1 MSIEIIN
8 SIKNIIK
15 DEIIKDK
22 YILLDNI
29 STLNY
34 YYNIKNNTIKIIHN
48 IPILQ
53 IKDIINKL
61 IGIEDLKLITKNI
74 FIDKTIILN
83 NDNIQLEFISAKLQL
98 NIYKYKNLYYNLALQ
113 EYLIYTPINNI
124 FTTIFDIELYFN
136 LAYNSF
142 TISNNIIDLIEIITI
157 YLINDISYLKNVINS
172 NINNFKHKIKI
183 IKQDYNNN
191 ITNNYK
197 KLLAIL
203 HNLEINDKLNDFIN
217 ILNNEYNIINYI
229 LYDNY
234 IINKFNQDKLTIEEY
249 IQLIFISDEIDN
261 DYICLLEENYNLDNY
276 DELYSLVNIDKLS
289 DLRKLKTKVKNN
301 KLNLLSFD
309 TNIIDMV
316 KLRNCINVTNI
327 LLYYDIDNKIN
338 NYNLTSLKMAYIYK
352 LYNNIQINDFEE
364 LFKFYNRIFFNLK
377 IDKYNY
383 IYNMIQNNELSYFE
397 KTKMLNIP
405 DIKKNFSMNTDI
417 IDIIDYQDSFI
428 LLYEIIYNKK
438 INLNIINNEFFD
450 NLLNSLLH
458 NIRSNKLINI
468 NNISNDDTLIKDNLL
483 EFDNLL
489 ENNDLLLN
497 DLIFNNDEKKY
508 KKKYINKKTEYN
520 KLKIIETILLHK
532 NFNPSDLNNFNKL
545 NDELVQLLYT
555 NYIETNLIIE
565 DCEFH
570 NENTDDIDNIENQ

>member
-383 IYNMIQNNELSYFE
+383 IHDMIQNNELSYFE

-520 KLKIIETILLHK
+520 KLKIIEMILLHK

>member
-397 KTKMLNIP
+397 KTKN
-405 DIKKNFSMNTDI
+405 DRSEYVFFEN
-417 IDIIDYQDSFI
+417 SF
-428 LLYEIIYNKK
+428 K
-438 INLNIINNEFFD
+438 
-450 NLLNSLLH
+450 SLCV
-458 NIRSNKLINI
+458 
-468 NNISNDDTLIKDNLL
+468 
-483 EFDNLL
+483 F
-489 ENNDLLLN
+489 LLLFR
-497 DLIFNNDEKKY
+497 IM
-508 KKKYINKKTEYN
+508 I
-520 KLKIIETILLHK
+520 LK
-532 NFNPSDLNNFNKL
+532 
-545 NDELVQLLYT
+545 
-555 NYIETNLIIE
+555 
-565 DCEFH
+565 
-570 NENTDDIDNIENQ
+570 